1 MCMQYKSL
9 LIVAFVTIVAAIA
22 AFFYLTRPALA
33 PSPAA
38 AGPSDGVQGI
48 ENSPLSVKIPEG
60 ASRFRIIPEE
70 SLVEFYINEVL
81 NGKENTVIGATNQIF
96 GDIALDMNNP
106 AETKLG
112 ALRIN
117 ARTLATDDSRRDG
130 VISRN
135 ILHSDTS
142 ENEFIAFTPKTLSGL
157 PGEVEAGDTFAFQ
170 ITGDLSVAG
179 VTREVVF
186 NANLE
191 SISEDR
197 IVGSAETEV
206 LYSDFGLSIP
216 SVPFVASVEKEVILK
231 VRIVATRI

>member
-9 LIVAFVTIVAAIA
+9 LIAAFVTIVAAIA

-33 PSPAA
+33 PS
-38 AGPSDGVQGI
+38 DGLQGI
-48 ENSPLSVKIPEG
+48 ENLPLSTETSPG

-96 GDIALDMNNP
+96 GDIVLDMKNP
-106 AETKLG
+106 AKTEFG

-142 ENEFIAFTPKTLSGL
+142 ENEFIEFTPKTLSGL
-157 PGEVEAGDTFAFQ
+157 PSEVKAGDTFAFQ
-170 ITGDLSVAG
+170 IAGDLSVAG

-186 NANLE
+186 SANLE

-197 IVGSAETEV
+197 VIGSAEAKVFYT
-206 LYSDFGLSIP
+206 DFGLSVP
-216 SVPFVASVEKEVILK
+216 SVPFVASVEKEVVLK
-231 VRIVATRI
+231 ARVVATRI